1 MAFADLNKRS
11 LDIFKRLVDAYIE
24 TGEPVGS
31 RTISKRLEDSLSPA
45 TIRNIM
51 ADLEDAGLLY
61 APHTSAGR
69 LPTDAGLQFFVHG
82 LLEVGDITDL
92 DRATVEN
99 TIQHAGRAHTL
110 DQMLEKATTLLSGLS
125 QCAGVVLAPKIESPL
140 QQIEFV
146 SLGRYES
153 NGRHLQKILVVLIT
167 QDHGVENRILELEGN
182 LPPSILQEASHYLT
196 SHLSGKTLSHAKA
209 LMEKELLHH
218 QEKLDDLT
226 NHLLQSGVAMWAGT
240 ADGPK
245 TRSLIIKGQSN
256 LLHNVTMMED
266 VERMR
271 MLFEALD
278 AKEQFSNLL
287 DASINAEGVQ
297 IFVGSEC
304 ELFKQSGC
312 SLIVAPYKNEKSHII
327 GAIGVIGPAR
337 MNYGK
342 IIPLVDYTAKIIGK
356 IMGEG

>member
-1 MAFADLNKRS
+1 MAFSDLNKRS

-82 LLEVGDITDL
+82 LLEVGDITES
-92 DRATVEN
+92 DREKVQNA
-99 TIQHAGRAHTL
+99 IQHSGRPHTM
-110 DQMLEKATTLLSGLS
+110 DHMLEKATTLLSGLS
-125 QCAGVVLAPKIESPL
+125 KCAGIVLAPKMESPL

-146 SLGRYES
+146 SLGHFEN

-167 QDHGVENRILELEGN
+167 QDHVVENRILELQGN
-182 LPPSILQEASHYLT
+182 LPPTVLKEASHYLT
-196 SHLSGKTLSHAKA
+196 SHLSGKTLSQAKTM
-209 LMEKELLHH
+209 MEEELLHH

-226 NHLLQSGVAMWAGT
+226 NHLLQSGVAMWSGGGELA
-240 ADGPK
+240 

-256 LLHNVTMMED
+256 LLHNVTMMEEVD
-266 VERMR
+266 RMR
-271 MLFEALD
+271 MLFDALE

-312 SLIVAPYKNEKSHII
+312 SLIVAPYTNEKAHII

-342 IIPLVDYTAKIIGK
+342 IIPLVDYTAKVIGK